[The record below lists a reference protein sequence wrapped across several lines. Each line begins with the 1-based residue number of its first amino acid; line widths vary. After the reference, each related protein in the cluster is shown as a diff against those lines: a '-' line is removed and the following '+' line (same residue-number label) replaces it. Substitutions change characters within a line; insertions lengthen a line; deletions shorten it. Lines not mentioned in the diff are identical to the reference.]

1 MNIYDLFGALGA
13 LGILLA
19 FAGVQTGRLS
29 PHRPTALW
37 LNLVGASLVMVSLIG
52 YWNLATFLL
61 EVAWI
66 VVALYGLA
74 KLVLDKRRG
83 KVP

>member
-1 MNIYDLFGALGA
+1 MNIYDLFGAVGA
-13 LGILLA
+13 VAILAA
-19 FAGVQTGRLS
+19 FAGVQTNRLS
-29 PHRPTALW
+29 PHRPTALL

-66 VVALYGLA
+66 AVALYGRA
-74 KLVLDKRRG
+74 KLALHKRT
-83 KVP
+83 

>member
-1 MNIYDLFGALGA
+1 MNIYDLVGAVGALA
-13 LGILLA
+13 ILAA

-29 PHRPTALW
+29 PHRPTALL
-37 LNLVGASLVMVSLIG
+37 LNLIGASLVMVSLIG

-66 VVALYGLA
+66 AVALYGLGKFA
-74 KLVLDKRRG
+74 LDRRSNG
-83 KVP
+83 

>member
-1 MNIYDLFGALGA
+1 MNVYDLFGAVGA
-13 LGILLA
+13 LAILAA

-29 PHRPTALW
+29 PHRPTALL
-37 LNLVGASLVMVSLIG
+37 LNLVGASLVMVSLLG

-66 VVALYGLA
+66 AVALYGLG
-74 KLVLDKRRG
+74 KLVLDRRRG
-83 KVP
+83 NAP

>member
-1 MNIYDLFGALGA
+1 MNIYDLFGAIGA
-13 LGILLA
+13 IAILAA
-19 FAGVQTGRLS
+19 FAGVQTNRLN
-29 PHRPTALW
+29 PHRPTALL

-66 VVALYGLA
+66 GVSLYGLA
-74 KLVLDKRRG
+74 LLVLRKRA
-83 KVP
+83 

>member
-1 MNIYDLFGALGA
+1 MNIYDLFGAVGA
-13 LGILLA
+13 AAILTA

-29 PHRPTALW
+29 PHRPTALL
-37 LNLVGASLVMVSLIG
+37 LNLIGASLVMVSLIG

-66 VVALYGLA
+66 AVALYGLG
-74 KLVLDKRRG
+74 KLVLDRRKG
-83 KVP
+83 GG

>member
-1 MNIYDLFGALGA
+1 MNVYDLVGALGA
-13 LGILLA
+13 AAILAA

-37 LNLVGASLVMVSLIG
+37 LNLIGASLVMVSLIG

-66 VVALYGLA
+66 AVALYGLG

-83 KVP
+83 NVP

>member
-1 MNIYDLFGALGA
+1 MNIYDLFGAVGA
-13 LGILLA
+13 VCILAA
-19 FAGVQTGRLS
+19 FAGVQMGRLS

-66 VVALYGLA
+66 AVALYGLG
-74 KLVLDKRRG
+74 KLVLKRDR
-83 KVP
+83 